1 MLSICHAQH
10 SRRGSASSKGP
21 VAKGHGVPHVLVEY
35 SSNLDDRLDFP
46 GFLTA
51 LRDSA
56 LATGVFPVGGVRV
69 RAYRADH
76 YVIADG
82 HPDNAFV
89 HIMLRVGHGRD
100 LETRKRACDAIFATA
115 CEQLAALYERMPLG
129 ISLEMQEVDAVL
141 TCKKNNLHEYVKKR
155 QGSTVGQ
162 KAGVTP

>member
-1 MLSICHAQH
+1 M
-10 SRRGSASSKGP
+10 
-21 VAKGHGVPHVLVEY
+21 PHVLVEY
-35 SSNLDDRLDFP
+35 SANLAPQLDFP
-46 GFLTA
+46 AFLRA

-69 RAYRADH
+69 RAYQADH

-115 CEQLAALYERMPLG
+115 CAELEAVYNRIPLG

-155 QGSTVGQ
+155 QESGAMANTRGTGQ
-162 KAGVTP
+162 

>member
-1 MLSICHAQH
+1 MLSI
-10 SRRGSASSKGP
+10 SRRSIEAP
-21 VAKGHGVPHVLVEY
+21 MPHIILEY
-35 SSNLDDRLDFP
+35 SSNLDGQIDFP
-46 GFLTA
+46 RFLGA

-56 LATGVFPVGGVRV
+56 LATGVFPIGGVRV

-82 HPDNAFV
+82 HADNAFV

-100 LETRKRACDAIFATA
+100 LDMRKRACDAIFGTA
-115 CEQLAALYERMPLG
+115 CDQLASLYERIPLG

-155 QGSTVGQ
+155 GGAS
-162 KAGVTP
+162 

>member
-1 MLSICHAQH
+1 MPHA
-10 SRRGSASSKGP
+10 
-21 VAKGHGVPHVLVEY
+21 LIEY
-35 SSNLDDRLDFP
+35 SSNLEGQLDFP
-46 GFLTA
+46 RFLTA

-56 LATGVFPVGGVRV
+56 LATGVFPIGGVRV

-82 HPDNAFV
+82 HADNAFV

-115 CEQLAALYERMPLG
+115 CEQLATLYERIPLG

-141 TCKKNNLHEYVKKR
+141 TCKKNNLHEYVKRR
-155 QGSTVGQ
+155 QEAGMNQKTGSTGGS
-162 KAGVTP
+162 K